1 MAIHSG
7 RHQFGMDKGRI
18 TLRTFRDGLAA
29 QAGHDLTIEAVRW
42 SADLVVSADLTP
54 ASLTVTVDMGALVVK
69 DGSGGLKPLTDRDKR
84 EIGVTARKV
93 LMADRFP
100 AAVFTATQFQP
111 APDTTDGSA
120 VTSAPATSGQSVA
133 GTVRGSL
140 ELAGRSGPLELKV
153 KPGGSGRYTATT
165 TIRQTDFGIKPYS
178 GFLGA
183 LKVRDAVDVE
193 VEVDLSGAVDQES
206 AA

>member
-1 MAIHSG
+1 MAIHAG

-29 QAGHDLTIEAVRW
+29 QAGHDLTIEVARW
-42 SADLVVSADLTP
+42 SGELVVAEDLSP
-54 ASLTVTVDMGALVVK
+54 ASLTVTADLGSLVVR
-69 DGSGGLKPLTDRDKR
+69 DGTGGLKPLTDRDKR

-100 AAVFTATQFQP
+100 EAVFTATAFEP
-111 APDTTDGSA
+111 VPDSSDGSGSIPGA
-120 VTSAPATSGQSVA
+120 GVVRGTFSLGGQS
-133 GTVRGSL
+133 R
-140 ELAGRSGPLELKV
+140 PLELHV
-153 KPGGSGRYTATT
+153 QPGGSGRYEATT

-178 GFLGA
+178 AFLGS
-183 LKVRDAVDVE
+183 LKVRDAVDVA
-193 VEVDLSGAVDQES
+193 VEVDLSVAEEQET

>member
-1 MAIHSG
+1 MAIHAG

-18 TLRTFRDGLAA
+18 RLRTFRDGLAA

-120 VTSAPATSGQSVA
+120 VTSAPVTPS

-140 ELAGRSGPLELKV
+140 QLAGRSGPLELKV
-153 KPGGSGRYTATT
+153 QPDGSGRYTATT
-165 TIRQTDFGIKPYS
+165 TIKQTDFGIKPYS

-183 LKVRDAVDVE
+183 LKVRDAVDVA
-193 VEVDLSGAVDQES
+193 VEVDLSGAAEQES

>member
-1 MAIHSG
+1 MAIQSG
-7 RHQFGMDKGRI
+7 RHQFGMDEGRI

-29 QAGHDLTIEAVRW
+29 QAGHDLTIDAVRW
-42 SADLVVSADLTP
+42 SAELVVTEDLAP
-54 ASLTVTVDMGALVVK
+54 ASLTVTVDLNSLVVR
-69 DGSGGLKPLTDRDKR
+69 DGTGGLKPLTDRDRR

-93 LMADRFP
+93 LKADRFP
-100 AAVFTATQFQP
+100 EAVFSAAEFKP

-120 VTSAPATSGQSVA
+120 ATPATDAA
-133 GTVRGSL
+133 GTVRGTL
-140 ELAGRSGPLELKV
+140 RLAGQSGPLELKV
-153 KPGGSGRYTATT
+153 RPAGSARYAATT

-183 LKVRDAVDVE
+183 LKVRDTVE
-193 VEVDLSGAVDQES
+193 VEIEVDLSVAAERES